1 VVETEQRLLLWLKDE
16 KVIEVYGVL
25 GIIDE
30 QIRPFREWLAQAKTV
45 EVVSAGEDVMGV
57 SSSCQSE
64 VRAATI
70 ELYRGMRRTAVMDA
84 IKYELAKRN
93 NERLARRVP
102 GVRPVLMIDS
112 FRQAIEHARRREEML
127 LDILEPGE

>member
-1 VVETEQRLLLWLKDE
+1 MSCSGTTR
-16 KVIEVYGVL
+16 
-25 GIIDE
+25 
-30 QIRPFREWLAQAKTV
+30 KTV
-45 EVVSAGEDVMGV
+45 AVINACSA
-57 SSSCQSE
+57 
-64 VRAATI
+64 VRAAVAEALAI
-70 ELYRGMRRTAVMDA
+70 AESEPLNERAAIIRLYNNMRKTAVKNA
-84 IKYELAKRN
+84 VKYELAKRN